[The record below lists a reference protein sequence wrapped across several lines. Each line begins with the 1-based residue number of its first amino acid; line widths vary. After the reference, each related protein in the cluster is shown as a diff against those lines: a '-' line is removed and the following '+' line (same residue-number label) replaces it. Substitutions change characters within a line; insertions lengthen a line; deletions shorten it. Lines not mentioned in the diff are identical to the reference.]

1 MAMAIRETYNA
12 GAAGD
17 NIIREDLSDFV
28 YNISPTETP
37 VLQAAEWTT
46 ASSTIH
52 DWVEDTLSAPAA
64 NAKPEGAALGTPA
77 NVSGGARL
85 SNYTQ
90 ISDKT
95 YGVSGTVEVVT
106 KVGRDSE
113 IAFGRAKSMRELKTD
128 IDFEICTGG
137 AKVAGSSGTARE
149 SAGLASWV
157 QNASRGGGAGAD
169 PSAFDG
175 TVTDTKGTGR
185 AFTETILNE
194 TIEECWNEGGRP
206 SLLVMGGK
214 GRKEFRTFDGVGNTA
229 ANNTTRTD
237 RADGTVY
244 GSVDLY
250 ISSFGIELRAVNSR
264 HLRKVGADPKD
275 AWLIDPE
282 HIKVPFLRPFQII
295 EFAKTGDS
303 IEERVLAEWTLEV
316 CNTYAHG
323 LCADIDG

>member
-1 MAMAIRETYNA
+1 MAIRETYNA

-64 NAKPEGAALGTPA
+64 NAKPEGAALGSTAA

-157 QNASRGGGAGAD
+157 RNASRGGGTGAD

-175 TVTDTKGTGR
+175 TVTDTDGTGR

-206 SLLVMGGK
+206 SLLVMGGRPE
-214 GRKEFRTFDGVGNTA
+214 GRMADRPGTHQGAVPA
-229 ANNTTRTD
+229 A
-237 RADGTVY
+237 
-244 GSVDLY
+244 
-250 ISSFGIELRAVNSR
+250 
-264 HLRKVGADPKD
+264 
-275 AWLIDPE
+275 
-282 HIKVPFLRPFQII
+282 VP
-295 EFAKTGDS
+295 DH
-303 IEERVLAEWTLEV
+303 RVCQDW
-316 CNTYAHG
+316 
-323 LCADIDG
+323 

>member
-1 MAMAIRETYNA
+1 MAIRETYDA
-12 GAAGD
+12 GSGGD

-46 ASSTIH
+46 ASAVTH
-52 DWVEDTLSAPAA
+52 DWVEDTLATPAT
-64 NAKPEGAALGTPA
+64 NAKAEGAAMGTPS
-77 NVSGGARL
+77 NVDGGTRL
-85 SNYTQ
+85 SNTCQ

-113 IAFGRAKSMRELKTD
+113 LAFGRAKSMRELKTD
-128 IDFEICTGG
+128 IDLEICQAG

-149 SAGLASWV
+149 IAGLPSWV
-157 QNASRGGGAGAD
+157 RNADRGATGAD
-169 PSAFDG
+169 PGTFDG
-175 TVTDTKGTGR
+175 AATDTDGTGR
-185 AFTETILNE
+185 AFSETILNNVV
-194 TIEECWNEGGRP
+194 EECWDNGGRP

-214 GRKEFRTFDGVGNTA
+214 GRKEFRAFDGVGNTA
-229 ANNTTRTD
+229 ANSTARTD
-237 RADGTVY
+237 RSERTIYGTADVY
-244 GSVDLY
+244 
-250 ISSFGIELRAVNSR
+250 ITSFGIELRAVNSR
-264 HLRKVGADPKD
+264 HVRKVGTTPKD

-295 EFAKTGDS
+295 EFGKTGDS
-303 IEERVLAEWTLEV
+303 MEERVLAEWTLEV

>member
-12 GAAGD
+12 GTGAD
-17 NIIREDLSDFV
+17 DIIREDLSDFV

-52 DWVEDTLSAPAA
+52 DWVEDTLAAPAA
-64 NAKPEGAALGTPA
+64 NAQAEGAALGTPA

-90 ISDKT
+90 ISSKT
-95 YGVSGTVEVVT
+95 YGVSGTVEVVS

-113 IAFGRAKSMRELKTD
+113 IAFGRAKSMRELKKD
-128 IDFEICTGG
+128 IDLEICQAG

-149 SAGLASWV
+149 IAGLPSWV
-157 QNASRGGGAGAD
+157 RNADRGATGAD
-169 PSAFDG
+169 PVSFDG
-175 TVTDTKGTGR
+175 AVTDTDGTGR
-185 AFTETILNE
+185 AFTELILNNV
-194 TIEECWNEGGRP
+194 IEECWNNGGRP

-237 RADGTVY
+237 RADATVY
-244 GSVDLY
+244 GTVDLY

-264 HLRKVGADPKD
+264 HLRLVSTTPKD

-295 EFAKTGDS
+295 EFGKTGDS